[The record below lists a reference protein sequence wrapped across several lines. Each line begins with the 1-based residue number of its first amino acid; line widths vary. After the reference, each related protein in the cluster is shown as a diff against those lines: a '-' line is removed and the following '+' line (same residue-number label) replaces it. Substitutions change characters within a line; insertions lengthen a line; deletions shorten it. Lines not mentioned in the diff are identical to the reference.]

1 MTKSLSR
8 CMRCGSD
15 DLEDRLVEK
24 LVKGGTNAVALNVKA
39 TVCHHCGERYFDL
52 DTVELLEDFRHK
64 LERDDLDGLHSIGKI
79 FRPSER
85 LVSNGLG

>member
-1 MTKSLSR
+1 MKSLSR

-15 DLEDRLVEK
+15 DLEDRSVEK
-24 LVKGGTNAVALNVKA
+24 LVKGGTNVVALNVKA

-64 LERDDLDGLHSIGKI
+64 LERNDLDGLQSIGKMY
-79 FRPSER
+79 RPSE
-85 LVSNGLG
+85 LLAS